1 MRFPEVLVFGLEIS
15 SYIILPN
22 FQGRSFVLTR
32 ISRGTEKNKK
42 NSRDFF
48 KKVMCS
54 PPPPPP
60 PPPPPSSLFG
70 FLSGITQSKIIDLN
84 RSCEA
89 LAQKE
94 GLTVCQDRAFAS
106 FPCVLSLSSVLGR
119 FTHLYCD
126 TSSLG

>member
-54 PPPPPP
+54 PPPPLLSP
-60 PPPPPSSLFG
+60 SLFG
-70 FLSGITQSKIIDLN
+70 FFSGITQSKIIDLN
-84 RSCEA
+84 RSYEA

-126 TSSLG
+126 ASSLG

>member
-54 PPPPPP
+54 PPPPLPLPP
-60 PPPPPSSLFG
+60 SLFG
-70 FLSGITQSKIIDLN
+70 FFSGITQSKIIDLN
-84 RSCEA
+84 RSYEA

>member
-42 NSRDFF
+42 NFRDFF
-48 KKVMCS
+48 KKVMC

-60 PPPPPSSLFG
+60 LPPSLFG
-70 FLSGITQSKIIDLN
+70 FFSGITQSKITDLN
-84 RSCEA
+84 RSYEA

>member
-54 PPPPPP
+54 PPPPLPP
-60 PPPPPSSLFG
+60 SLFG
-70 FLSGITQSKIIDLN
+70 FFSGITQSKIIDLN
-84 RSCEA
+84 RSYEA

-126 TSSLG
+126 ASSLG